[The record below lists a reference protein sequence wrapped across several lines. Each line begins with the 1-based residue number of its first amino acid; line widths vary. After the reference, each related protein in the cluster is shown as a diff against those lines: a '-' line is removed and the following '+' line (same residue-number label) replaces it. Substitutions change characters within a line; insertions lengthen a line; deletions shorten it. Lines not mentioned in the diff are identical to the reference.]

1 MKKVITALSN
11 PIVNKKLEAYEEIE
25 IITNDIQYKEGIL
38 ELLEIKKEIDF
49 IILSELLPGKIEI
62 KELIEEIQE
71 INNKLQIII
80 ILEKENKEL
89 ENYLLAKGNITLFY
103 NNKIEINKIAELIIN
118 KVDTQQL
125 ETEIKKLKEM
135 ILNKEIK
142 NNDKINLEEKLS
154 KNELINIEQ
163 EIENEYK
170 KEKNKMKLFNL
181 LNNKQEETNA
191 KIISVS
197 GNSGI
202 GKSIFTVNIAKN
214 LKKNKILI
222 IDFDILNNSIH
233 TLLGVEKYPNNIKSN
248 IENKYYNYN
257 ISEIK
262 EEDLIIKI
270 NKNIDLISGIN
281 LILKK
286 ENRTEEIKL
295 LKILNNLKNK
305 YDVIIIDTSMECFY
319 DYTKVLMK
327 NSDKIVFLS
336 EANILQI
343 KKSKKLLE
351 IYEKEWNIKKEQI
364 NIVFNKNKDDGI
376 DFYILKEIFKNYNI
390 IGKINFINSYNNL
403 INQNMNNLFLE
414 KQVKKEYI
422 KIGKIIMK
430 NNELKKYY
438 LNKIEKE

>member
-11 PIVNKKLEAYEEIE
+11 PIVNKKLKEYEEIE
-25 IITNDIQYKEGIL
+25 ITTNDIQYKEGIL

-62 KELIEEIQE
+62 KKLIEEIKE
-71 INNKLQIII
+71 INKEIKIII

-89 ENYLLAKGNITLFY
+89 ENYLLAKGNINIFY

-118 KVDTQQL
+118 KIDTQQI
-125 ETEIKKLKEM
+125 EKEIKQLKEM
-135 ILNKEIK
+135 IINKEIK
-142 NNDKINLEEKLS
+142 NNNEINLEEKLS
-154 KNELINIEQ
+154 ENELINIEQ
-163 EIENEYK
+163 EIEKEYK
-170 KEKNKMKLFNL
+170 KEKNKTKIFNL
-181 LNNKQEETNA
+181 FNNKQEEKNA

-197 GNSGI
+197 GISGI
-202 GKSIFTVNIAKN
+202 GKSMFTVNISKN
-214 LKKNKILI
+214 LNKNKILI

-233 TLLGVEKYPNNIKSN
+233 TLLGVEKYPNNIKAN

-262 EEDLIIKI
+262 EEDLIIKT

-286 ENRTEEIKL
+286 ENKIEEIKL

-319 DYTKVLMK
+319 DYTKILMK
-327 NSDKIVFLS
+327 NSDKIIFLS

-351 IYEKEWNIKKEQI
+351 IYEKEWDIKKDKI

-390 IGKINFINSYNNL
+390 IGKISFINSYNNL
-403 INQNMNNLFLE
+403 INQKMNNLFLE
-414 KQVKKEYI
+414 KQIKKEYI
-422 KIGKIIMK
+422 KIGKIILK
-430 NNELKKYY
+430 NNKIKKYY